1 MTDVKSGATALGTEP
16 IGKLLMQYAVPAIIA
31 MTASSL
37 YNMADSIFIGQGV
50 GPLAISGLAITFP
63 LMNLSAAFGT
73 LVGLGCA
80 TLVSVRLGQKDYA
93 TAERVLGNCVTMNV
107 VLGLLLTVVAL
118 TYLDPILVFF
128 GSSEATIGYARGYM
142 EIIILGNVITHLYMG
157 LNAMLRS
164 SGHPKQA
171 MCATIATVV
180 LNTIL
185 DPIFIYG
192 FDMGIRGAAIA
203 TVLAQIVS
211 LVWELWLF
219 SRKGEL
225 LHFKRG
231 IFRPNRRI
239 INDSFSI
246 GMAPFLMN
254 LAACLVVLLINH
266 GLVRYSGDLAVGAFG
281 IVNRLVFVVVMICVG
296 FNQAMQPI
304 CGYNYGSQQ
313 YDRVADVLKRTLV
326 AATIVTTTGFLVF
339 MFFTEQVVRIFT
351 TDAEL
356 IGLAEFGLRVAVLI
370 FPIVGIQM
378 VTANFFQSIG
388 KAHKSIILS
397 LSRQVI
403 VLIPCLLILPH
414 YFGVK
419 GVWYSMPVSDLVSSI
434 LAMVMLAA
442 EVKKFKHKSQA

>member
-37 YNMADSIFIGQGV
+37 YNMVDSIFIGQGV
-50 GPLAISGLAITFP
+50 GPLAISGLAIAFP

-192 FDMGIRGAAIA
+192 FDMGIRGAAVA

-225 LHFKRG
+225 LQFKRG

-296 FNQAMQPI
+296 FNQAMRPI
-304 CGYNYGSQQ
+304 CGYNYGGTVSNC
-313 YDRVADVLKRTLV
+313 YNTGAVTGKSIAGGVCGNNYALSAT
-326 AATIVTTTGFLVF
+326 ATIKNCYYNSDKYTGKAVNNTNGTVTDVEGKT
-339 MFFTEQVVRIFT
+339 TEQLKSGEVCYLLNGKNSENT
-351 TDAEL
+351 SGNPL
-356 IGLAEFGLRVAVLI
+356 IWYQNIGSESSDISPVLDNSHRT
-370 FPIVGIQM
+370 V
-378 VTANFFQSIG
+378 
-388 KAHKSIILS
+388 
-397 LSRQVI
+397 
-403 VLIPCLLILPH
+403 
-414 YFGVK
+414 
-419 GVWYSMPVSDLVSSI
+419 
-434 LAMVMLAA
+434 
-442 EVKKFKHKSQA
+442 